1 MRNTGFHHVAFAC
14 KDLESTVDFYEKLGF
29 PLVHTEVQ
37 GQHDKF
43 MRHIFFDLGDGSSLA
58 FFYLN
63 GMGEPENYKTDI
75 STGMGLPLWVNHV
88 AFSADQNRYDEVKQI
103 METADIKPVMEVD
116 HGWCHSVYYKD
127 PNGIMVEFCLDTPG
141 FKPDPQRAK
150 ALLTSV
156 PDKVIE
162 EPSA

>member
-14 KDLESTVDFYEKLGF
+14 KDLEATVNFYENLGF

-37 GQHDKF
+37 GQVDKF

-63 GMGEPENYKTDI
+63 GVGEPEDYKTDI

-88 AFSADQNRYDEVKQI
+88 AFNADQRRYDEVKQI
-103 METADIKPVMEVD
+103 METADINPVMEVD

-141 FKPDPQRAK
+141 FEPDPVLAK
-150 ALLTSV
+150 SLLTKV
-156 PDKVIE
+156 PDKVAVDE
-162 EPSA
+162 

>member
-14 KDLESTVDFYEKLGF
+14 RDLDATVNFYENLMGF

-37 GQHDKF
+37 GQQDKF
-43 MRHIFFDLGDGSSLA
+43 MRHIFFDLGDGSSMA

-63 GMGEPENYKTDI
+63 GVGEPDDYKTDI

-88 AFSADQNRYDEVKQI
+88 AFSADQDRYDQIKQT
-103 METADIKPVMEVD
+103 MQDAQVEPVMEVD
-116 HGWCHSVYYKD
+116 HGWCNSVYYKD

-141 FKPDPQRAK
+141 FKADRQNAK
-150 ALLTSV
+150 ALLTKV
-156 PDKVIE
+156 PDPVPE
-162 EPSA
+162 QG